1 MGKKIRSHLSA
12 QLLCGVLVSLAAAAA
27 AFALIFALCNTLLD
41 HTVYG
46 QAFERRMADNLF
58 DDLQEYVD
66 EEQIPGSQ
74 IDRLQQ
80 WFARSKRVYLMVFD
94 GDEAVYT
101 SPMPSGIRFV
111 FDPENLSDDA
121 AYTLYLADGTA
132 LQAYMFYYAG
142 DTFYFI
148 GVVLAAGGSILA
160 FSVCFMLLLH
170 RKVVYIKR
178 LKEELDI
185 LSGGA
190 LEYPVTVQGE
200 DELGQLAFGIDQM
213 RRSILTHQRTEERTR
228 SANSQLV
235 TAMSHDLRTPL
246 TSLLA
251 YLELLQREKYTGE
264 AQRRQFVKK
273 SLEQTL
279 RIKSMADDMFEYF
292 LVYSA
297 EWEQPDMDEQ
307 DADTLLEQAWD
318 EYSFSLESLGFSVE
332 TDFQPLH
339 AAVSVNCDL
348 LHRAFDN
355 LFSNLLK
362 YADPTRPI
370 RIAFRR
376 EGDGILLTVCNG
388 ISPLQAK
395 RESTNIGLNTIWGI
409 LRYHGGHFDTRESGG
424 VFTAELRLPISAR
437 NPL

>member
-46 QAFERRMADNLF
+46 QAFARRMADNLF

-264 AQRRQFVKK
+264 AQRRQFVEK

-297 EWEQPDMDEQ
+297 EWEHPDMDEQ

-318 EYSFSLESLGFSVE
+318 EYSFSLESRGFSVE

-339 AAVSVNCDL
+339 TAVSVNCDL

-395 RESTNIGLNTIWGI
+395 RESTNIGLNTIQGI

-437 NPL
+437 DPL